1 MNIGGVVIQRPDLLG
16 SLDLLGLRYRQS
28 KLVPGISGNMPL
40 HCCVEAGVARL
51 ESIDNQMPISDLI
64 LPVLAKDLNLLEWVI
79 ELSVSNQYIS
89 RYLDRVE
96 FTHEFVYVIEDEVVF
111 EYRHK
116 VRFDVIPE
124 QLDHFASFIEFVL
137 DHELADKLNQGVT
150 TFIVQRCVN

>member
-1 MNIGGVVIQRPDLLG
+1 
-16 SLDLLGLRYRQS
+16 
-28 KLVPGISGNMPL
+28 
-40 HCCVEAGVARL
+40 
-51 ESIDNQMPISDLI
+51 MPISDLI
-64 LPVLAKDLNLLEWVI
+64 FSVLAKDLNLLEWVI

-89 RYLDRVE
+89 WYLDRVE
-96 FTHEFVYVIEDEVVF
+96 FAHEFVYVIEDEMVF